1 MLSCLQHTRN
11 FTARASTPSGRARP
25 TSTSCSRAVEYGYQA
40 LALTDTNLCGALEFA
55 RLANSLGIKPI
66 TGCELTLTDGSRL
79 TLLAK
84 TREGYGNISRLLTLA
99 NGHDRRE
106 PRLDPAYLP
115 AHAEGIVLLTGG
127 RDSLLSNLVL
137 HNQPLEAR
145 ERLREYMNWFGVES
159 VYVELQQNYLC
170 GDTKR
175 NRRLI
180 NLARDC
186 GVPVVA
192 TNDALYHTPERY
204 RLQHALVAAVHN
216 TTIDRALRYIRPNDR
231 LHLRSAEQMQKLFR
245 HCPAALD
252 NTLRIADSCDFN
264 LDTDLG
270 YRLPDADVPDGY
282 TSQTYLERLCY
293 EAAARRYGEISPKV
307 QARLREE
314 FRLIELHGMA
324 GFLLLYR
331 EIALIAREIMLE
343 RGLVSPEVPLEA
355 RPPGRGR
362 GSSVALLVGY
372 LIGISHID
380 PLAWDLS
387 LERFIS
393 EEVGT
398 LPDIDLDF
406 PRGIRDAL
414 IKRVHQR
421 FGQEHAVLAGA
432 IGTYRL
438 KGVIQDLGKALGLPR
453 EQLKLLSRQGISGDA
468 VLLGEDMR
476 QLPDFK
482 DRVDTP
488 GWRTLAELAPQL
500 IGAPRSL
507 GQHVGGMVLS
517 SSPIPELAPVRA
529 GAMDGRYIM
538 DWNKDSVQDAGFA
551 KIDILSLPV
560 LDQIEEAL
568 DLIEQRTG
576 ERPDMSRISAKDD
589 AVYDM
594 INAGKAKGVFLLQSP
609 AQLKI
614 AQRLRSRN
622 LRDLAYQVALI
633 RPGVGMQ
640 GSAVSQFID
649 RYRHGVEWDYDH
661 PQEKRA
667 LERGWGI
674 IVWQE
679 QVVQLLMDVG
689 GMSAA
694 QADEVRR
701 AFARPNNEHLI
712 AAHWARF
719 LIGAQANSV
728 SEEVARKIFNKV
740 NGHYMFPES
749 HSHAFS
755 ITAYQ
760 AAWLKRYHPT
770 EFFTALMNSQ
780 PMGFYTME
788 TLKQDARRFGV
799 PFLNPCVNLSQAK
812 CIPKGASVLLG
823 LRFIKDVGDAGP
835 DRILRERER
844 GGAYAGAGDL
854 VRRTGLKPQAVES
867 LVMAGAFDAITPNR
881 RQVLWEVG
889 LHPRPGKNGQAVL
902 PASMDASVPPLTDF
916 TDAEKMAAEYAV
928 MGIYPRGH
936 LMQFVRPTLA
946 PEVLTCAEVDRLDDG
961 APVLVAGWPVARQHP
976 KGRDGTIF
984 VTIEDET
991 GDAQVILWPHI
1002 YKRYR
1007 RELGSQVVLIAGE
1020 VSRWDGTSNTI
1031 VSEVRALRSGVR
1043 MPEAHNWR

>member
-1 MLSCLQHTRN
+1 MSSAYSELHCKSFYSFGQG
-11 FTARASTPSGRARP
+11 ASHVHELLA
-25 TSTSCSRAVEYGYQA
+25 RAVEYGYPA

-66 TGCELTLTDGSRL
+66 SGCELTLTDGSRL
-79 TLLAK
+79 TLLAR
-84 TREGYGNISRLLTLA
+84 TRPGYGNISRLLTLA

-115 AHAEGIVLLTGG
+115 AHAEGTVLLTGG

-137 HNQPLEAR
+137 RGQPLDAR
-145 ERLREYMNWFGVES
+145 ERLCEYVNWFGVDS
-159 VYVELQQNYLC
+159 VYVELQQNLLC

-175 NRRLI
+175 NRQMFNI
-180 NLARDC
+180 ARDC

-192 TNDALYHTPERY
+192 TGDALYHAPERY
-204 RLQHALVAAVHN
+204 RLQHALVAAKRN
-216 TTIDRALRYIRPNDR
+216 TTIDRALRHIRPNHR
-231 LHLRSAEQMQKLFR
+231 FHLKSVEQMRRLFR
-245 HCPAALD
+245 HCPEALD
-252 NTLRIADSCDFN
+252 NTLRIPELCDFK

-293 EAAARRYGEISPKV
+293 EAAVRRYGEISEEVKT
-307 QARLREE
+307 RLDKE
-314 FRLIELHGMA
+314 FRLIEIHGMA

-331 EIALIAREIMLE
+331 EIALIARDIMLE
-343 RGLVSPEVPLEA
+343 RGLMSPEAPLEA

-393 EEVGT
+393 EDVGT

-406 PRGIRDAL
+406 PRGIRDTL
-414 IKRVHQR
+414 IERVHRR
-421 FGQEHAVLAGA
+421 FGPEHAVLAGA

-438 KGVIQDLGKALGLPR
+438 KGVIQDIGKVLGLPR
-453 EQLKLLSRQGISGDA
+453 EQLRLLSKQGLSGDA
-468 VLLGEDMR
+468 RTLGEEMR
-476 QLPDFK
+476 LSPDFK
-482 DRVDTP
+482 DKMDTP

-507 GQHVGGMVLS
+507 GQHVGGMVMS
-517 SSPIPELAPVRA
+517 SSPIPELVPVRA

-568 DLIEQRTG
+568 DLIEKRAG
-576 ERPDMSRISAKDD
+576 ERPDMSRISPRDD

-594 INAGKAKGVFLLQSP
+594 INAGRSKGVFLLQSP

-661 PQEKRA
+661 PLEERA
-667 LERGWGI
+667 LKRGWGI

-679 QVVQLLMDVG
+679 QVVQLVMDVG

-701 AFARPNNEHLI
+701 AFARPNNGHLV
-712 AAHWARF
+712 AAHWHRF
-719 LIGAQANSV
+719 LEG
-728 SEEVARKIFNKV
+728 ARKNKVPDETAKKIFGKV

-770 EFFTALMNSQ
+770 EFFVALMNNQ
-780 PMGFYTME
+780 PMGFYPME

-799 PFLNPCVNLSQAK
+799 PFLNPCVNSSQAK

-823 LRFIKDVGDAGP
+823 LRFVKDVGEAGA
-835 DRILRERER
+835 DRILWERER
-844 GGAYAGAGDL
+844 GGAYTGAGDL
-854 VRRTGLKPQAVES
+854 VRRTVLKPRAVES
-867 LVMAGAFDAITPNR
+867 LVMTGAFDSVTPNR
-881 RQVLWEVG
+881 RQALWEAG
-889 LHPRPGKNGQAVL
+889 LHPRPDRNGQAVL
-902 PASMDASVPPLTDF
+902 PASMDISVPPLADF
-916 TDAEKMAAEYAV
+916 TGAEKMAAEYAV
-928 MGIYPRGH
+928 MGIYPHGH
-936 LMQFVRPTLA
+936 LMEFVRPTLA
-946 PEVLTCAEVDRLDDG
+946 PDVLTCDEVDRLDDG

-1002 YKRYR
+1002 YKRFR
-1007 RELGSQVVLIAGE
+1007 RELGSQVVLITGE
-1020 VSRWDGTSNTI
+1020 ISRWDGTSNTI

>member
-1 MLSCLQHTRN
+1 MSSAYAELHCKSFYSFGQG
-11 FTARASTPSGRARP
+11 ASHVHELLV
-25 TSTSCSRAVEYGYQA
+25 RAVEYGYPA

-66 TGCELTLTDGSRL
+66 SGCELTLTDESRL
-79 TLLAK
+79 TLLAR
-84 TREGYGNISRLLTLA
+84 TRRGYGNISRLLTLA

-115 AHAEGIVLLTGG
+115 AHAEGTVLLTGG
-127 RDSLLSNLVL
+127 RDSLLSNLL
-137 HNQPLEAR
+137 SCGRSLEAR
-145 ERLREYMNWFGVES
+145 ERMREYMNWFDVDS
-159 VYVELQQNYLC
+159 VYLELHQNFLC

-175 NRRLI
+175 NRRMF
-180 NLARDC
+180 NLAREC
-186 GVPVVA
+186 GISVVA
-192 TNDALYHTPERY
+192 TNDALYHTPERH
-204 RLQHALVAAVHN
+204 RLQHALVAAALN
-216 TTIDRALRYIRPNDR
+216 NTIDRALRHIRPNDQSCLRPAEKCRSCSTTARRRSTTPCESPIAATSTSTPAWVTICRKATR
-231 LHLRSAEQMQKLFR
+231 LRL
-245 HCPAALD
+245 
-252 NTLRIADSCDFN
+252 TLKGCAMR
-264 LDTDLG
+264 
-270 YRLPDADVPDGY
+270 
-282 TSQTYLERLCY
+282 
-293 EAAARRYGEISPKV
+293 RRYGEISHKV
-307 QARLREE
+307 QARLDEE
-314 FRLIELHGMA
+314 FRLIELHDMA

-343 RGLVSPEVPLEA
+343 RGLVSPEAPLEA

-393 EEVGT
+393 EDVGT

-406 PRGIRDAL
+406 PRGIRDTL
-414 IKRVHQR
+414 IERVHQR
-421 FGQEHAVLAGA
+421 FGPEHAVLAGA

-453 EQLKLLSRQGISGDA
+453 EQLKLLSKQGLSGDA
-468 VLLGEDMR
+468 KTMGEEMR
-476 QLPDFK
+476 QLPDFR
-482 DRVDTP
+482 DICEAP

-517 SSPIPELAPVRA
+517 SSPIPELVPVRA
-529 GAMDGRYIM
+529 GAIDGRYIL

-568 DLIEQRTG
+568 DLIEERTG
-576 ERPDMSRISAKDD
+576 ERPDMSRISPSDD

-594 INAGKAKGVFLLQSP
+594 INTGKSKGVFLLQSP

-614 AQRLRSRN
+614 AQRLRSRD

-661 PQEKRA
+661 PLEERA
-667 LERGWGI
+667 LKRGWGI

-679 QVVQLLMDVG
+679 QVVQLVMDVG
-689 GMSAA
+689 GMSAT

-712 AAHWARF
+712 AMHWQRF
-719 LIGAQANSV
+719 LVGAQANGV
-728 SEEVARKIFNKV
+728 SEEVAKKIFGKV

-749 HSHAFS
+749 HSHAFC

-770 EFFTALMNSQ
+770 EFFVSLINSQ
-780 PMGFYTME
+780 PMGFYPME

-812 CIPKGASVLLG
+812 CIPKGKSVLLG
-823 LRFIKDVGDAGP
+823 LRFIKDMGDAGT

-844 GGAYAGAGDL
+844 GGADTGAGDL
-854 VRRTGLKPQAVES
+854 VRRTGLKPHAVES
-867 LVMAGAFDAITPNR
+867 LVMAGAFDSVTPNR
-881 RQVLWEVG
+881 RQALWEAG
-889 LHPRPGKNGQAVL
+889 LHPRPSRNGQVVL
-902 PASMDASVPPLTDF
+902 PASMDESVPRLADF

-961 APVLVAGWPVARQHP
+961 ASVLVAGWPVARQHS

-991 GDAQVILWPHI
+991 GDAQFILWPHI
-1002 YKRYR
+1002 YKQFR

-1020 VSRWDGTSNTI
+1020 ISRWDGTSNTI
-1031 VSEVRALRSGVR
+1031 VSKVRTLRSGVR

>member
-1 MLSCLQHTRN
+1 MPAAYAELHCKSFYSFGQG
-11 FTARASTPSGRARP
+11 ASHVHELLAQAS
-25 TSTSCSRAVEYGYQA
+25 EYAYPA

-66 TGCELTLTDGSRL
+66 SGCELTLTDGSRL
-79 TLLAK
+79 TLLAR
-84 TREGYGNISRLLTLA
+84 TRRGYGNISRLLTLA
-99 NGHDRRE
+99 NEHDRRE

-115 AHAEGIVLLTGG
+115 AHAEGTVLLAGG
-127 RDSLLSNLVL
+127 RDGLLSSLVSRG
-137 HNQPLEAR
+137 QQMEAR
-145 ERLREYMNWFGVES
+145 ERLAEYMDWFGVDS

-170 GDTKR
+170 GDTRR
-175 NRRLI
+175 NRRLV
-180 NLARDC
+180 NVARDC
-186 GVPVVA
+186 GVRVVA

-204 RLQHALVAAVHN
+204 RLQHALVAAAHN

-231 LHLRSAEQMQKLFR
+231 FHLRPAEQMRRLFR
-245 HCPAALD
+245 HCPAALG

-282 TSQTYLERLCY
+282 TSQSYLERLCF
-293 EAAARRYGEISPKV
+293 EAALRRYGEISHKV

-343 RGLVSPEVPLEA
+343 RGFVSPEVPLEA

-414 IKRVHQR
+414 IERVHQR
-421 FGQEHAVLAGA
+421 FGPEHAVLAGA

-438 KGVIQDLGKALGLPR
+438 KGVVQDLGVALGLPR
-453 EQLKLLSRQGISGDA
+453 EQLKLLSKQGLSGDA
-468 VLLGEDMR
+468 KKMGEEMR
-476 QLPDFK
+476 RLPDFK
-482 DRVDTP
+482 DRVNTP

-500 IGAPRSL
+500 MGAPRSL

-529 GAMDGRYIM
+529 GAIDGRYIM

-568 DLIEQRTG
+568 DLIERSTG
-576 ERPDMSRISAKDD
+576 ERPDMSRISPSDD

-594 INAGKAKGVFLLQSP
+594 INEGKAKGVFLLQSP

-649 RYRHGVEWDYDH
+649 RYRHDVQWDYDH
-661 PQEKRA
+661 HLEERA
-667 LERGWGI
+667 LKRGWGI

-679 QVVQLLMDVG
+679 QVVQLVMDVG
-689 GMSAA
+689 GMSAT

-712 AAHWARF
+712 EAHWQRF
-719 LIGAQANSV
+719 LEGARKN
-728 SEEVARKIFNKV
+728 EVPDETAKKIFNKV

-749 HSHAFS
+749 HSHAFC

-780 PMGFYTME
+780 PMGFYPME

-799 PFLNPCVNLSQAK
+799 PFLNPCVNRSDEK
-812 CIPKGASVLLG
+812 CVPRGESVLLG
-823 LRFIKDVGDAGP
+823 LRFIRDVGDAGAG
-835 DRILRERER
+835 RLLQERER
-844 GGAYAGAGDL
+844 GGAYTGAGDL
-854 VRRTGLKPQAVES
+854 VRRTGLKPHAVES
-867 LVMAGAFDAITPNR
+867 LVMAGAFDGVTPNR
-881 RQVLWEVG
+881 RQALWEAG
-889 LHPRPGKNGQAVL
+889 LHPRPGRNGQAVL
-902 PASMDASVPPLTDF
+902 SASMDASVPPLADF

-936 LMQFVRPTLA
+936 MMEFVRPTLA
-946 PEVLTCAEVDRLDDG
+946 PEVMTCAEVDRLDDG

-991 GDAQVILWPHI
+991 GDAQAILWPHI

-1007 RELGSQVVLIAGE
+1007 RELGSQVVLITGE
-1020 VSRWDGTSNTI
+1020 ISRWDGTSNTI

>member
-1 MLSCLQHTRN
+1 MSSAYAELHCKSFYSFGQG
-11 FTARASTPSGRARP
+11 ASHIHELLAQAS
-25 TSTSCSRAVEYGYQA
+25 EYGYPA

-55 RLANSLGIKPI
+55 RLANSLKIEPI

-79 TLLAK
+79 TLLAR
-84 TREGYGNISRLLTLA
+84 TREGYANISRLLTLA
-99 NGHDRRE
+99 NSHDRRE
-106 PRLDPAYLP
+106 PCLDPTYLP
-115 AHAEGIVLLTGG
+115 AHAEGTVLLTGG

-137 HNQPLEAR
+137 RSQQLEAR
-145 ERLREYMNWFGVES
+145 EQLREYMNWFGVDS
-159 VYVELQQNYLC
+159 VYVELQQNFLC

-175 NRRLI
+175 NRRMF
-180 NLARDC
+180 NLARDS
-186 GVPVVA
+186 GVSVVA

-204 RLQHALVAAVHN
+204 RLQHALVAAARN
-216 TTIDRALRYIRPNDR
+216 TTIDRALRYIRPNDQSC
-231 LHLRSAEQMQKLFR
+231 LKSAERMRQMFR
-245 HCPAALD
+245 HCPEALD
-252 NTLRIADSCDFN
+252 NTLRIVDSCDFN

-282 TSQTYLERLCY
+282 TPQSFLERLCY
-293 EAAARRYGEISPKV
+293 EAAARRYGEITDKI
-307 QARLREE
+307 QARLDEE
-314 FRLIELHGMA
+314 FRLIKLHGMA

-331 EIALIAREIMLE
+331 DIALIAREIMLE

-380 PLAWDLS
+380 PLAWNLS

-393 EEVGT
+393 EDAGT

-414 IKRVHQR
+414 IERVHQR
-421 FGQEHAVLAGA
+421 FGHEHAVLAGA

-438 KGVIQDLGKALGLPR
+438 KGVIQDLGKVLGLPR
-453 EQLKLLSRQGISGDA
+453 EQLKLLSKQGLSGDA
-468 VLLGEDMR
+468 TLLGEDMR
-476 QLPDFK
+476 RLPDFR
-482 DRVDTP
+482 DRADAP

-507 GQHVGGMVLS
+507 GQHVGGMILS
-517 SSPIPELAPVRA
+517 SSPIPETVPVRA

-568 DLIEQRTG
+568 DLIEERAG
-576 ERPDMSRISAKDD
+576 ERPDLSRISPGDD

-594 INAGKAKGVFLLQSP
+594 INAGRSKGVFLLQSP

-661 PQEKRA
+661 PLEERA
-667 LERGWGI
+667 LKRGWGI

-679 QVVQLLMDVG
+679 QVVQLVMDVG
-689 GMSAA
+689 GMSATE
-694 QADEVRR
+694 ADEVRR

-712 AAHWARF
+712 ATHWQRF
-719 LIGAQANSV
+719 LAGAQANGV
-728 SEEVARKIFNKV
+728 SEEAAKKIFGKV

-749 HSHAFS
+749 HSHAFC

-770 EFFTALMNSQ
+770 EFFVSLINNQ
-780 PMGFYTME
+780 PMGFYPME
-788 TLKQDARRFGV
+788 TLKQDARRHGV
-799 PFLNPCVNLSQAK
+799 PFLNPCVNRSDTK
-812 CIPKGASVLLG
+812 CVPQGKSALLG
-823 LRFIKDVGDAGP
+823 LRFVKDVGAAGAEV
-835 DRILRERER
+835 IVRERRR
-844 GGAYAGAGDL
+844 GGAYIGAGDL
-854 VRRTGLKPQAVES
+854 VRRTGLKPHAVES
-867 LVMAGAFDAITPNR
+867 LVMAGAFDSVTPNR
-881 RQVLWEVG
+881 RQALWEAG
-889 LHPRPGKNGQAVL
+889 LHPRPSRNGQAVL
-902 PASMDASVPPLTDF
+902 PTSMDASTPRLPDF

-936 LMQFVRPTLA
+936 LMEFVRPTLA
-946 PEVLTCAEVDRLDDG
+946 PEVMTCAEVDRLDDG

-976 KGRDGTIF
+976 KGRNGTTF

-991 GDAQVILWPHI
+991 GDTQVVLWPDVH
-1002 YKRYR
+1002 KRFR
-1007 RELGSQVVLIAGE
+1007 RELRSQVVLIAGE
-1020 VSRWDGTSNTI
+1020 ISRWDGTSNTI

-1043 MPEAHNWR
+1043 MPEAHNWH